1 MRLEHTFEVAATPE
15 QAWEL
20 MMDVPRVVPCMP
32 GAELT
37 ATTGD
42 ESWAARLSVRLG
54 PMTMTFDADVTR
66 EEADAEARRSR
77 LVIRARESR
86 GRGGATATV
95 QSSLSAANGGTRVEL
110 VTELAMRGLVAQAG
124 RPVAKDVS
132 TQLVARF
139 ADCLRGKL
147 TGVEAVRPAPAEAQP
162 VSLLAL
168 LFGSMRAIFGRI
180 VRR

>member
-1 MRLEHTFEVAATPE
+1 MRLEHSFEVAAPPD

-20 MMDVPRVVPCMP
+20 LMDIPRVVPCLP

-37 ATTGD
+37 GSTGD
-42 ESWAARLSVRLG
+42 DAWSARLSVKLG

-66 EEADAEARRSR
+66 EEADEEARRSQ
-77 LVIRARESR
+77 LVIRARETR
-86 GRGGATATV
+86 GRGAATATLH
-95 QSSLSAANGGTRVEL
+95 SSLSDANGGTRVEL

-132 TQLVARF
+132 AQLVDRF

-147 TGVEAVRPAPAEAQP
+147 SGVEAPELITTETRP

-168 LFGSMRAIFGRI
+168 LLGSLKRILGR
-180 VRR
+180 

>member
-1 MRLEHTFEVAATPE
+1 MRLEHSFEVAAAPE
-15 QAWEL
+15 QAWAL
-20 MMDVPRVVPCMP
+20 LMDVPRVVPCLP
-32 GAELT
+32 GAELVG
-37 ATTGD
+37 TTGD
-42 ESWAARLSVRLG
+42 DAWSAKLSVKLG

-66 EEADAEARRSR
+66 EETDEEARSSR
-77 LVIRARESR
+77 LVIRAREAR

-95 QSSLSAANGGTRVEL
+95 QSSLSEANGGTRVAL

-132 TQLVARF
+132 AQLVDRF

-147 TGVEAVRPAPAEAQP
+147 SGVEAAGPVPTEARP

-168 LFGSMRAIFGRI
+168 LLGSLRRILGR
-180 VRR
+180 